1 MLQRSDSTD
10 TIQFGSIRTTD
21 SMAILCKLKGHLAD
35 RGAARH
41 DGEDH
46 WSVCKRCGATLIRA
60 HDGWREP
67 NPDEVAAHVGHRERK
82 TDLESEA
89 GLGDR
94 GLS

>member
-1 MLQRSDSTD
+1 MLQRSESAD
-10 TIQFGSIRTTD
+10 TIDFGSIRATD
-21 SMAILCKLKGHLAD
+21 AMAILCKLKGHLAD

-67 NPDEVAAHVGHRERK
+67 NADEVAAHVGHRERR
-82 TDLESEA
+82 TGLESEA
-89 GLGDR
+89 GLGDGR
-94 GLS
+94 LS